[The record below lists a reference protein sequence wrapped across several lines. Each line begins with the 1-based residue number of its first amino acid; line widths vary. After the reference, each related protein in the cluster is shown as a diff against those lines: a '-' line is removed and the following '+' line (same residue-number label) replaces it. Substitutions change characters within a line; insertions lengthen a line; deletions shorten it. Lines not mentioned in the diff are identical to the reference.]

1 MRLVHLL
8 LALMVLTLQMEL
20 LDHGVRVLNKIA
32 FVPTDAPNDAT
43 SNTPTKSPT
52 NVPSD
57 VPSKAPIESSVIPS
71 IAIAGAP
78 SSIRVVPSSGS
89 TLRLSLP
96 LTTTPTI
103 SPSKVLIE
111 TPSMNCTNDDGFR
124 YKSDSKKDCATT
136 RVSSKFRL
144 SF

>member
-8 LALMVLTLQMEL
+8 LVLIMVLTLQMEL
-20 LDHGVRVLNKIA
+20 LDHGVRGAKQNC

-124 YKSDSKKDCATT
+124 YKSDSKKDCAT
-136 RVSSKFRL
+136 RISRKFRL